1 MDEQQTTDTSN
12 VQTTEQTQTTAP
24 VAGTETQTVPG
35 AETTQQNAGE
45 QETKTTEADP
55 ATTVPESADA
65 YAVSIDGFDFDA
77 FKADNAEVLQSFHAE
92 GMTNKQV
99 EAVVK
104 AYEQHQSVQME
115 ALQQEW
121 GEQFNSNIGLA
132 KNALEAL
139 GFDAK
144 ELDSP
149 IGALKLA
156 AAIGKHI
163 QEDSPPQ
170 NTQQSGSETIQQL
183 MMSEAFSNASH
194 PDHKSVTQRVDAWY
208 AKQYTD

>member
-1 MDEQQTTDTSN
+1 MDEQQTANTPD
-12 VQTTEQTQTTAP
+12 VQTTEQTQTTTPPA
-24 VAGTETQTVPG
+24 ATETQTVPG
-35 AETTQQNAGE
+35 TETTQQNPGE
-45 QETKTTEADP
+45 QETQTTETDP
-55 ATTVPESADA
+55 ATAVPESADA
-65 YAVSIDGFDFDA
+65 YSVSIDGFDFDA

-115 ALQQEW
+115 ALQNEW
-121 GEQFNSNIGLA
+121 GNDFGANVNLA
-132 KNALEAL
+132 KQAIEAL
-139 GFDAK
+139 GFQASD
-144 ELDSP
+144 LDSP

-163 QEDSPPQ
+163 QEDLPPS

-183 MMSEAFSNASH
+183 QMSEAYRNADH

-208 AKQYTD
+208 AKQYVD

>member
-12 VQTTEQTQTTAP
+12 VQATEQTQTTAP
-24 VAGTETQTVPG
+24 PAGTETQTVPG

-65 YAVSIDGFDFDA
+65 YSVSIDGFDFDA
-77 FKADNAEVLQSFHAE
+77 FKADNTEVLESFHAE

-121 GEQFNSNIGLA
+121 GNDFGVNVNLA
-132 KNALEAL
+132 KQAIEAL
-139 GFDAK
+139 GFQASD
-144 ELDSP
+144 LDSP

-163 QEDSPPQ
+163 QEDLPPF
-170 NTQQSGSETIQQL
+170 NTQQNGGESIQQL
-183 MMSEAFSNASH
+183 MQSEAYLNDKH
-194 PDHKSVTQRVDAWY
+194 PDHKRVYAQVEQAY
-208 AKQYTD
+208 AKQYQ

>member
-1 MDEQQTTDTSN
+1 MNEQPIPNAENVPAAEPVPTPEPTS
-12 VQTTEQTQTTAP
+12 
-24 VAGTETQTVPG
+24 G
-35 AETTQQNAGE
+35 AELQPTPGTPP
-45 QETKTTEADP
+45 ADP
-55 ATTVPESADA
+55 APGEQNPAPVEEDPAKAVPESADA
-65 YAVSIDGFDFDA
+65 YSVSIDGFDFDS
-77 FKADNAEVLQSFHAE
+77 FKADNAEVLQSFHAA
-92 GMTNKQV
+92 GMNNQQV

-115 ALQQEW
+115 ALQEEW
-121 GEQFNSNIGLA
+121 GEQFNANVGLA

-163 QEDSPPQ
+163 QEDFPPS
-170 NTQQSGSETIQQL
+170 NTQQNGAESLQQL
-183 MMSEAFSNASH
+183 MMSEAYLNDKH
-194 PDHKSVTQRVDAWY
+194 PDHQRVY
-208 AKQYTD
+208 AQVQKAYEKQYL

>member
-1 MDEQQTTDTSN
+1 MNEQQTANTPD
-12 VQTTEQTQTTAP
+12 VQTTEQTQTTTPPA
-24 VAGTETQTVPG
+24 ATETQPVPG
-35 AETTQQNAGE
+35 ADTTQQAPGE
-45 QETKTTEADP
+45 QETQTTETDP
-55 ATTVPESADA
+55 ATAVPESADA
-65 YAVSIDGFDFDA
+65 YAVEIEGFDFDA
-77 FKADNAEVLQSFHAE
+77 FKADNTEVLESFHAE

-121 GEQFNSNIGLA
+121 GNDFGVNVNLA
-132 KNALEAL
+132 KQAIEAL
-139 GFDAK
+139 GFQASD
-144 ELDSP
+144 LDSP

-183 MMSEAFSNASH
+183 QMSEAYRNADH

-208 AKQYTD
+208 AKQYVD

>member
-1 MDEQQTTDTSN
+1 MDEQQTTDISN

>member
-1 MDEQQTTDTSN
+1 MDEQQTANTPD
-12 VQTTEQTQTTAP
+12 VQTTEQTQTTTP

-35 AETTQQNAGE
+35 AETTQQNPGE

-65 YAVSIDGFDFDA
+65 YSVEIEGFDFDA

-163 QEDSPPQ
+163 QEDLPPS

>member
-1 MDEQQTTDTSN
+1 MNEQQTTDTPD
-12 VQTTEQTQTTAP
+12 VQTTEQTQTTTP
-24 VAGTETQTVPG
+24 PAGTETQTVPG
-35 AETTQQNAGE
+35 TETTQQNPSE
-45 QETKTTEADP
+45 QETQTTETDP
-55 ATTVPESADA
+55 AKAVPESADA
-65 YAVSIDGFDFDA
+65 YSVEIDGFDFDA

-121 GEQFNSNIGLA
+121 GNNFGANVNLA
-132 KNALEAL
+132 KQAIEAL
-139 GFDAK
+139 GFQASD
-144 ELDSP
+144 LDSP

-163 QEDSPPQ
+163 QEDSPPF
-170 NTQQSGSETIQQL
+170 NTQQNGGESIQQL
-183 MMSEAFSNASH
+183 MQSEAYLNDKH
-194 PDHKSVTQRVDAWY
+194 PDHKRVYAQVEQAY
-208 AKQYTD
+208 AKQYQ

>member
-1 MDEQQTTDTSN
+1 MDEQQTANTPD
-12 VQTTEQTQTTAP
+12 VQTTEQTQTTTPPA
-24 VAGTETQTVPG
+24 ATETQTVPG
-35 AETTQQNAGE
+35 TETTQQNPGE
-45 QETKTTEADP
+45 QETQTTETDP
-55 ATTVPESADA
+55 ATAVPESADA
-65 YAVSIDGFDFDA
+65 YSVSIEGFDFDA

-115 ALQQEW
+115 ALQEEW
-121 GEQFNSNIGLA
+121 GNDFGVNVNLA
-132 KNALEAL
+132 KQAIEAL
-139 GFDAK
+139 GFQASD
-144 ELDSP
+144 LDSP
-149 IGALKLA
+149 VGALKLA

-183 MMSEAFSNASH
+183 QMSEAYRNADH

-208 AKQYTD
+208 AKQYVD